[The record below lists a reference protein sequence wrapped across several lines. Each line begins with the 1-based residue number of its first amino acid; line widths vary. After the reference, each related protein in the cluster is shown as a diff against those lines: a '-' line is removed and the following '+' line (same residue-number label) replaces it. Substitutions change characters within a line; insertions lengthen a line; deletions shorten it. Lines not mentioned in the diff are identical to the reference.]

1 MKHHKII
8 SILIAL
14 ALITGAASC
23 KKDKEVEG
31 CTDQNALNFDPN
43 ATVDNGTCEYEEP
56 GQQITVAGDITESQD
71 WEAKNTYK
79 LSGFVY
85 IKSGVT
91 VTIEAGTVIK
101 GEKSTKGSLIVERGG
116 KIEAVGT
123 ASQPIVFTSD
133 QPAGQRDYGDWGGII
148 ICGKAPVNLPG
159 GEGVVEG
166 GTGAYFGGTN
176 PNDNSGTLQYVRIEY
191 PGIAF
196 QPNQEING
204 LTMAALGNQTTI
216 DHVQVSY
223 SGDDSFEWFG
233 GTVNCSHLIAFRGK
247 DDDFDT
253 DNGFQGKVQFAVG
266 LRDPNEA
273 DVSGS
278 NGFESD
284 NDAAGQDI
292 QPYTKPVFSN
302 VSLFG
307 PLPTLQSQADFQ
319 FESGLH
325 LRSNT
330 RIRIFNSII
339 AGYPEGV
346 YVKGVFAQD
355 NATND
360 ELQVRNSIIAGCP
373 DPLEIDLFSTFDID
387 AWWNASAHSNT
398 TLTENSE
405 LMLGDPFNLSSPN
418 FVPNSGSP
426 VLNGA
431 DFSNA
436 NLQSS
441 HFQSVSYR
449 GAFGTTDWTDSWS
462 NWNPQSTEY

>member
-1 MKHHKII
+1 MEHSRIFSALI
-8 SILIAL
+8 VIAL
-14 ALITGAASC
+14 FFGYTSC
-23 KKDKEVEG
+23 KPDKETEG
-31 CTDQNALNFDPN
+31 CTDPDALNYNAD
-43 ATVDNGTCEYEEP
+43 ATVDDGSCTYEQGEE
-56 GQQITVAGDITESQD
+56 IVISGDITSSQN
-71 WEAKNTYK
+71 WTAINTYK

-85 IKSGVT
+85 VKEGATLS
-91 VTIEAGTVIK
+91 IEAGTVIK
-101 GEKSTKGSLIVERGG
+101 GEKSSKGSLIIERGG
-116 KIEAVGT
+116 VIEATGT
-123 ASQPIVFTSD
+123 STNPIVFTSD

-148 ICGKAPVNLPG
+148 ICGRAPVNLPG
-159 GEGVVEG
+159 GEGIVEG
-166 GTGAYFGGTN
+166 GTGATFGGSD
-176 PNDNSGTLQYVRIEY
+176 PADYSGKLQYVRIEY

-204 LTMAALGNQTTI
+204 LTMAAVGNQTKI

-233 GTVNCSHLIAFRGK
+233 GTVNCSNLIAFRGK

-253 DNGFQGKVQFAVG
+253 DNGFQGKVQFVVG

-284 NDAAGQDI
+284 NDAGGGNNE
-292 QPYTKPVFSN
+292 PHTKPAFTN

-307 PLPTLQSQADFQ
+307 PLPTLQSSADFQ

-330 RIRIFNSII
+330 RMRVYNSII
-339 AGYPEGV
+339 AGYPEGL
-346 YVKGVFAQD
+346 YVKGNFAQS

-360 ELQVRNSIIAGCP
+360 DLQVRNSIIAGSP
-373 DPLEIDLFSTFDID
+373 NPLEIDLFSSFDIQTWYD
-387 AWWNASAHSNT
+387 STLFSNEIM
-398 TLTENSE
+398 TENDD
-405 LMLGDPFNLSSPN
+405 LMLEDPFNLSGPN
-418 FVPNSGSP
+418 FMPKSGSP

-431 DFSNA
+431 DFSNS

-441 HFQSVSYR
+441 FIQEVQFR
-449 GAFGTTDWTDSWS
+449 GAFGTSDWTSPWA
-462 NWNPQSTEY
+462 NWNPQNTSY

>member
-1 MKHHKII
+1 MKHHRII
-8 SILIAL
+8 STLLAGAL
-14 ALITGAASC
+14 MAGVASC

-31 CTDQNALNFDPN
+31 CTDPN
-43 ATVDNGTCEYEEP
+43 AVNYDPSATLDNGTCDYPGEE
-56 GQQITVAGDITESQD
+56 ITISGNITESQN

-91 VTIEAGTVIK
+91 VNIEEGTIIK

-116 KIEAVGT
+116 KIMAVGSAT
-123 ASQPIVFTSD
+123 NPIVFTSD

-166 GTGAYFGGTN
+166 GTGAYFGGNEPT
-176 PNDNSGTLQYVRIEY
+176 DNSGKLEYVRIEY

-204 LTMAALGNQTTI
+204 LTMAAVGSGTII

-253 DNGFQGKVQFAVG
+253 DNGFQGKVQFIVG

-284 NDAAGQDI
+284 NDAGGQDI

-307 PLPTLQSQADFQ
+307 PLPTSQSTADFQ

-330 RIRIFNSII
+330 RIRIYNSII

-346 YVKGVFAQD
+346 YVKGNYAQT
-355 NATND
+355 NATSN
-360 ELQVRNSIIAGCP
+360 ELQVRNCIIAGNP
-373 DPLEIDLFSTFDID
+373 VQLQVDLFSTFDIET
-387 AWWNASAHSNT
+387 WFNTSSHGNT
-398 TLTENSE
+398 TLTESSD
-405 LMLGDPFNLSSPN
+405 LMLEDPYNLSNPN
-418 FVPNSGSP
+418 FMPKSGSP
-426 VLNGA
+426 ALNGA

-441 HFQSVSYR
+441 YFQTVTYR
-449 GAFGTTDWTDSWS
+449 GAFGSTDWAASWA
-462 NWNPQSTEY
+462 NWTPQNTEY